1 MSNSQALAMKF
12 CQVCNNLLYPR
23 ENKVTKK
30 LEFVCKSSPC
40 TFVDENEE
48 GFSMVFRNDLV
59 VDTATNLR
67 AILSDVN
74 KDATLQRS
82 QTVPCPKCGHKE
94 SVIFLAE
101 QNAKSTKLQ
110 LIHVCTNFDCN
121 HKWFA

>member
-1 MSNSQALAMKF
+1 MSNSPALAMKF

-23 ENKVTKK
+23 ENKSTNK

-82 QTVPCPKCGHKE
+82 QTVPCPKCDHKE

>member
-1 MSNSQALAMKF
+1 MKF

-23 ENKVTKK
+23 ENKRDRR
-30 LEFVCKSSPC
+30 LEFVCKSAPC
-40 TFVDENEE
+40 TYVDNNEDE
-48 GFSMVFRNDLV
+48 DTLVYRNDV
-59 VDTATNLR
+59 SVDTATNLR

-74 KDATLQRS
+74 KDPTLQRS
-82 QTVPCPKCGHKE
+82 TNMPCPECGHDE

>member
-1 MSNSQALAMKF
+1 MKF
-12 CQVCNNLLYPR
+12 CQVCNNLLYPQ
-23 ENKVTKK
+23 ENKKERRLV
-30 LEFVCKSSPC
+30 FVCKSAPC
-40 TFVDENEE
+40 TYVDKNE
-48 GFSMVFRNDLV
+48 SDDTMVYRNDV
-59 VDTATNLR
+59 SVDTATNLR

-74 KDATLQRS
+74 KDPTLQRS
-82 QTVPCPKCGHKE
+82 TNMPCPVCGHEE